1 MADTTTTNYSLV
13 KPEVGASDNTWG
25 TKLNADLDAIDTALF
40 ACALKDGSRPFT
52 GQVTL
57 SDSTSTG
64 GFAIGNW
71 TTLLDGSGNIVWK
84 YNGDTKAK
92 LETDGTFT
100 ANTIVEDD
108 AL

>member
-64 GFAIGNW
+64 GFAVGDW
-71 TTLLDGSGNIVWK
+71 TILLDS
-84 YNGDTKAK
+84 NGDLVFKNSSDTVAK
-92 LETDGTFT
+92 LESDGTWT

>member
-25 TKLNADLDAIDTALF
+25 GKLNDDLDAIDTALF
-40 ACALKDGSRPFT
+40 ACTLKDGSRDFT
-52 GQVTL
+52 ALQTFA
-57 SDSTSTG
+57 DA
-64 GFAIGNW
+64 GFKVEDFTFRVVA
-71 TTLLDGSGNIVWK
+71 
-84 YNGDTKAK
+84 GDLQILHAADIIAK
-92 LETDGTFT
+92 LEADGTFT